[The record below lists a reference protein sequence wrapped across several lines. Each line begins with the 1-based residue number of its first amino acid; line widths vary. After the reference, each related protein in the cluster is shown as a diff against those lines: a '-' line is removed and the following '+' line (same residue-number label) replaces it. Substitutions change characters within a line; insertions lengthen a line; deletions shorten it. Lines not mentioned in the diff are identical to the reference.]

1 MKEIV
6 LGFIDF
12 YRITISPLTPPSC
25 RYLPT
30 CSQYGLEAISKYGV
44 LKGGWMTMKRIV
56 RCHPFAKGGV
66 DPVP

>member
-6 LGFIDF
+6 LGFIGF
-12 YRITISPLTPPSC
+12 YRLAISPLTPPSC

-30 CSQYGLEAISKYGV
+30 CSQYGREAVSKYGV
-44 LKGGWMTMKRIV
+44 LKGGWMTMKRIA